1 MINEQNNL
9 IVNKHFELEIK
20 TLQTAPKDE
29 EKLEAF
35 LKENEREKEEAM
47 QIDDTQR
54 PLKA

>member
-47 QIDDTQR
+47 HIDDTQR

>member
-35 LKENEREKEEAM
+35 LKENERERRKLCTLM
-47 QIDDTQR
+47 I
-54 PLKA
+54 LKGL